1 MSLYQRG
8 GVWWTGLRYAG
19 WPRIQVSTGT
29 GVKGIARALEGTLK
43 ALVGAGRRDLVGQL
57 LTGGLTL
64 ADVHDLYHRDRDALE
79 QKAQRE
85 ASPELGSLVD
95 EWLVWLESPE
105 AISPRTRAHYAPNTI
120 RRYRMSFATIFETA
134 PEGRSVKLQG
144 LTRGF
149 FSTLRATRIK
159 AGAKGVTVNRDLVA
173 VSAFLRWCEEVKGL
187 AVPRV
192 TLPRE
197 KENAGRDRWL
207 SADELAQLYIELP
220 GEWMPLFALLAST
233 GLRIAEALSLT
244 WQDIR
249 FAERTIRVRGQG
261 VETTKGHRRV
271 VPMGQVL
278 ARTLAKHREAVPAGA
293 SNPVFPRSGGPCPF
307 CAQAAVRLL
316 ARVAK
321 RLDWPHTVVHDLR
334 RTFAVHALASGI
346 PLARVQRWLGHR
358 TPAMT
363 LRYAQH
369 APEPHADD
377 DAARVEASMS
387 GVVGREAESVRELL
401 KVVDG

>member
-1 MSLYQRG
+1 
-8 GVWWTGLRYAG
+8 
-19 WPRIQVSTGT
+19 
-29 GVKGIARALEGTLK
+29 
-43 ALVGAGRRDLVGQL
+43 
-57 LTGGLTL
+57 
-64 ADVHDLYHRDRDALE
+64 
-79 QKAQRE
+79 
-85 ASPELGSLVD
+85 
-95 EWLVWLESPE
+95 
-105 AISPRTRAHYAPNTI
+105 
-120 RRYRMSFATIFETA
+120 MSFATIFETA
-134 PEGRSVKLQG
+134 PEGRAIRLQG

-149 FSTLRATRIK
+149 FLYLRATRIK

-187 AVPRV
+187 TVPRF

-207 SADELAQLYIELP
+207 SADELAQLYVELP
-220 GEWMPLFALLAST
+220 GDWVPLFQLLAST

-244 WQDIR
+244 WQDVR
-249 FAERTIRVRGQG
+249 FADRTIRVRGQG

-271 VPMGQVL
+271 VPMGQAL

-293 SNPVFPRSGGPCPF
+293 TDPVFPRPF
-307 CAQAAVRLL
+307 ASQAAVRLL

-321 RLDWPHTVVHDLR
+321 RLRWPHTVVHDLR

-377 DAARVEASMS
+377 DAALVEASMV
-387 GVVGREAESVRELL
+387 GVANREAEAVQALL
-401 KVVDG
+401 KVVEA

>member
-1 MSLYQRG
+1 MSLYRRHRT
-8 GVWWTGLRYAG
+8 WWTELRYKD
-19 WPRIQVSTGT
+19 WPRIRVSTGT
-29 GVKGIARALEGTLK
+29 GVKGIAREVEGTLK
-43 ALVGAGRRDLVGQL
+43 ALIAAGRRDLVNQISDGRL
-57 LTGGLTL
+57 AL
-64 ADVHDLYHRDRDALE
+64 ADVHDLYHRDREALE
-79 QKAQRE
+79 QRSQRE
-85 ASPELGSLVD
+85 ASPELGPLVD
-95 EWLVWLESPE
+95 EWLDWLESPE

-134 PEGRSVKLQG
+134 PEGRALKLQG

-149 FSTLRATRIK
+149 FLDLRAMRIK

-173 VSAFLRWCEEVKGL
+173 VSAFLRWCEEVQGL
-187 AVPRV
+187 TVPRV
-192 TLPRE
+192 ALPRE
-197 KENAGRDRWL
+197 KESAGRDRWL
-207 SADELAQLYIELP
+207 SADELAQLYVELP
-220 GEWMPLFALLAST
+220 GDWVPLFQLLAST
-233 GLRIAEALSLT
+233 GLRIAEALDLT
-244 WQDIR
+244 WQDVR
-249 FAERTIRVRGQG
+249 FADRTIRVRGQG

-271 VPMGQVL
+271 VPMGQAL

-293 SNPVFPRSGGPCPF
+293 NDPVFPRPF
-307 CAQAAVRLL
+307 AAQAAVRLL

-321 RLDWPHTVVHDLR
+321 RLRWPHTVVHDLR

-377 DAARVEASMS
+377 DAARVEASMV
-387 GVVGREAESVRELL
+387 GVANREAEAVQELL
-401 KVVDG
+401 KVVEA